1 MDPKKITELQVLVD
15 LYCQDPTLL
24 MAKQLSF
31 LWDSIANM
39 GDTILCSVKHASAE
53 KIFKEQGKQPEAAE
67 SEESDLEIEDNGVIE
82 PDLDDPQEMG
92 DEYLEITNEMI
103 NQANE
108 KREHAFAALD
118 EGKFQK
124 AIDLFTDAIR
134 LNPHFNLLYVN
145 RASAF
150 VKLQKPNAAIRD
162 CDRAC
167 ELNPNSAESY
177 KWRGQAHMLLGHWE
191 EAAQDFTLACQL
203 DYNEDTNA
211 MLKNAQPRADKIVN
225 HRQMYERKREL
236 KALHKMLGRVK
247 LALEEQ
253 ERTQKEE
260 STWQW
265 MIRIWWKY
273 FDFFTTILDPRIIIA
288 WVDVTWNPDNIYKY
302 QNDRKFMKLIG
313 QYD

>member
-1 MDPKKITELQVLVD
+1 
-15 LYCQDPTLL
+15 
-24 MAKQLSF
+24 
-31 LWDSIANM
+31 M
-39 GDTILCSVKHASAE
+39 GDTILCSVKHASEE
-53 KIFKEQGKQPEAAE
+53 KTFKEQGKQPEAAE
-67 SEESDLEIEDNGVIE
+67 SEESDLEIEDDGVIE
-82 PDLDDPQEMG
+82 QDLDDPQEMG

-108 KREHAFAALD
+108 KREHALATLD
-118 EGKFQK
+118 EGELQK
-124 AIDLFTDAIR
+124 AIDLFKDAIR
-134 LNPHFNLLYVN
+134 LNPHFILLYVN

-150 VKLQKPNAAIRD
+150 VKLQKRNAAIRD
-162 CDRAC
+162 CDRPC

-177 KWRGQAHMLLGHWE
+177 KWTGQAHMLWGHWE
-191 EAAQDFTLACQL
+191 EAAQDFTFACQL
-203 DYNEDTNA
+203 DYDEDTNA
-211 MLKNAQPRADKIVN
+211 MLKNAQLRAEKIVN
-225 HRQMYERKREL
+225 HRQMYEHKHEL
-236 KALHKMLGRVK
+236 KAHRKMLEKVK

-253 ERTQKEE
+253 KRTQKEE

-302 QNDRKFMKLIG
+302 QSNCKFMKFIG

>member
-1 MDPKKITELQVLVD
+1 MILQSN
-15 LYCQDPTLL
+15 T
-24 MAKQLSF
+24 
-31 LWDSIANM
+31 
-39 GDTILCSVKHASAE
+39 SVKKTAE
-53 KIFKEQGKQPEAAE
+53 KVEESLEAAE
-67 SEESDLEIEDNGVIE
+67 SKESDLEIEDEGVIE

-103 NQANE
+103 DQANE

-118 EGKFQK
+118 EGELQK

-134 LNPHFNLLYVN
+134 LNPQFTLLYVN
-145 RASAF
+145 RASVF

-167 ELNPNSAESY
+167 ELNPNSAQSY

-191 EAAQDFTLACQL
+191 EAAQDFTLSCQL
-203 DYNEDTNA
+203 EYDEDTNA
-211 MLKNAQPRADKIVN
+211 MLKNAQPRAEKIVN
-225 HRQMYERKREL
+225 HRQKYERKREL
-236 KALHKMLGRVK
+236 KALHEMLERVK
-247 LALEEQ
+247 LALGEQ
-253 ERTQKEE
+253 ERTQEEE

-265 MIRIWWKY
+265 MIRIWRKY

-288 WVDVTWNPDNIYKY
+288 WADVTWNPDNIYKY
-302 QNDRKFMKLIG
+302 RSDRKFMKFIG

>member
-1 MDPKKITELQVLVD
+1 MDLKKITELQVLVD
-15 LYCQDPTLL
+15 LYSQDPTLL
-24 MAKQLSF
+24 KAKQLSF
-31 LWDSIANM
+31 LWDSIESM

-53 KIFKEQGKQPEAAE
+53 KIFKEQGKQPKAAE
-67 SEESDLEIEDNGVIE
+67 SEESDLEIEDDGVIE

-118 EGKFQK
+118 EGEFQK

-211 MLKNAQPRADKIVN
+211 MLKKVQPRAEKIVN
-225 HRQMYERKREL
+225 HRQMYGRKREL
-236 KALHKMLGRVK
+236 KAFHKTLERVK

-253 ERTQKEE
+253 ERIQKEE

-302 QNDRKFMKLIG
+302 QSNRKFIKLIG

>member
-1 MDPKKITELQVLVD
+1 MDPKKINELQALVD
-15 LYCQDPTLL
+15 LYRQDPTLL
-24 MAKQLSF
+24 RAKQLSF
-31 LWDSIANM
+31 LRDSIDSM
-39 GDTILCSVKHASAE
+39 GDTILCSVKHASA
-53 KIFKEQGKQPEAAE
+53 KKTLKEQGKQPEAAE
-67 SEESDLEIEDNGVIE
+67 SEESDLEIEDEGVIE

-103 NQANE
+103 DQANE

-118 EGKFQK
+118 EGELQK

-134 LNPHFNLLYVN
+134 LNPQFTLLYVN
-145 RASAF
+145 RASVF

-167 ELNPNSAESY
+167 ELNPNSAQSY

-191 EAAQDFTLACQL
+191 EAAQDFTLSCQL
-203 DYNEDTNA
+203 EYDEDTNA
-211 MLKNAQPRADKIVN
+211 MLKNAQPRAEKIVN
-225 HRQMYERKREL
+225 HRQKYERKREL
-236 KALHKMLGRVK
+236 KALHEMLERVK

-253 ERTQKEE
+253 ERTQEEE

-265 MIRIWWKY
+265 MIRIWRKY

-288 WVDVTWNPDNIYKY
+288 WADVTWNPDNIYKY
-302 QNDRKFMKLIG
+302 RSDRKFMKFIG